1 MATKMIKRQERH
13 LSNPL
18 RANVLSVFLHSAWR
32 ASTRLCST
40 WRSADNGRAKE
51 HFLNTP
57 NGWDPLLW
65 EYTQYVLNLPLTS
78 GRQVLHMSTLHTN
91 CLTDWQKYVIIQA
104 KYELTGE
111 YVLLI
116 LTFSSLLSVPK
127 YLHQAV
133 VQTSEA
139 LQLVPT
145 LNFKAFLSFCFFG
158 CKVLKILNFSQMF
171 YSE

>member
-32 ASTRLCST
+32 ASTWLCST
-40 WRSADNGRAKE
+40 WGSADNGRAKE

-104 KYELTGE
+104 RYELTGE
-111 YVLLI
+111 YDKL
-116 LTFSSLLSVPK
+116 
-127 YLHQAV
+127 
-133 VQTSEA
+133 E
-139 LQLVPT
+139 
-145 LNFKAFLSFCFFG
+145 LNF
-158 CKVLKILNFSQMF
+158 LKIEVAISIIIKWHVTSAWITGLCSTN
-171 YSE
+171 